1 MNAIRIRQLRTR
13 LGYSR
18 SEFARI
24 VGIHP
29 IAVTLWEK
37 KEVTPSGPS
46 KKLLEYL
53 ERGLL
58 RVDPEEVVRKRGRPS
73 GGQQA

>member
-1 MNAIRIRQLRTR
+1 MNAIRIRHLRVR
-13 LGYSR
+13 LGYTR
-18 SEFARI
+18 SELARV

-29 IAVTLWEK
+29 IAVTLWEEK
-37 KEVTPSGPS
+37 KVSPSGPS

-53 ERGLL
+53 ERGVL

-73 GGQQA
+73 ERA